1 MTLAT
6 GNRRTSPLRSAAE
19 RFGALAIR
27 REVSLGTL
35 RASNARDFVLVLAA
49 AARAFPPGREMSE
62 REVNEILRAF
72 LAAAGA
78 MLATDHVELRR
89 WLVDFRVLARD
100 GFGRVYRCT
109 LGAARRPSEREQF
122 ALGAALRAHTA
133 GSPAPE
139 ITALVSELA
148 GIDLARLAR
157 SARAHDALTRAE
169 RKERW
174 LETQRKADA

>member
-1 MTLAT
+1 
-6 GNRRTSPLRSAAE
+6 
-19 RFGALAIR
+19 
-27 REVSLGTL
+27 
-35 RASNARDFVLVLAA
+35 
-49 AARAFPPGREMSE
+49 
-62 REVNEILRAF
+62 
-72 LAAAGA
+72 

-109 LGAARRPSEREQF
+109 VGAARRPSEREQF
-122 ALGAALRAHTA
+122 AA

-139 ITALVSELA
+139 IAGLVSELA

-157 SARAHDALTRAE
+157 SARAHDALRRAE